1 MSIFLSL
8 ISECLIGRTR
18 PASSAIAT
26 VQIPFQVSEKTRRSD
41 QEVANEILTLL
52 FKAYKNNSDLELK
65 LQSTVGTCG
74 WKESIAERV
83 LNGLKDAF
91 KKGAPMGA
99 AMRDAFERSVREGQ
113 DFARDHP
120 IYFAVIALGVLVL
133 LAPWALEALGFAE
146 LGPVEGES
154 PVNLN

>member
-1 MSIFLSL
+1 M
-8 ISECLIGRTR
+8 
-18 PASSAIAT
+18 
-26 VQIPFQVSEKTRRSD
+26 
-41 QEVANEILTLL
+41 
-52 FKAYKNNSDLELK
+52 
-65 LQSTVGTCG
+65 
-74 WKESIAERV
+74 
-83 LNGLKDAF
+83 NGLKDAF
-91 KKGAPMGA
+91 EKGAPMGE